1 MDFLCGQ
8 MKCGGIL
15 LDSYLIYW
23 GKSISKNA
31 IILSK
36 SSGIDRCPMAYKSFL
51 IFPIPFSYQKKKEK
65 GGTFLQWRMQRL
77 ENGKWHN
84 QESAITLNIILY
96 YTILVWDEL
105 HYGVLSTIQCAN
117 VGIFLGPALM
127 DNRILRWNH
136 TQVAWLWLWNGPL
149 LISLQYASTS

>member
-51 IFPIPFSYQKKKEK
+51 IFPIPFSYQKKRKRWHIL
-65 GGTFLQWRMQRL
+65 TV
-77 ENGKWHN
+77 ENAKAREWKVTQPRISNHFKHY
-84 QESAITLNIILY
+84 IVLY
-96 YTILVWDEL
+96 NF
-105 HYGVLSTIQCAN
+105 GM
-117 VGIFLGPALM
+117 G
-127 DNRILRWNH
+127 
-136 TQVAWLWLWNGPL
+136 
-149 LISLQYASTS
+149 